1 MTGRRLESV
10 DLLRGII
17 MILMALDHTRD
28 FLGVRGIS
36 PTNLEQAS
44 AGLFLTRWITHF
56 CAPVFFL
63 LVGTGA
69 SLAMRSKS
77 RATLSRFLFTRG
89 LCMILLEVTLV
100 RFVMQFNVDY
110 RVTMLIVFWALG
122 WAMITLSVLVYLPR
136 WAIGLF
142 GVLMIAGHNLLDTVD
157 AASFGKLAPLW
168 MVLHQ
173 LGPVYSSGGHVVFV
187 SYPLIPWVGVTAAG
201 FALGRVFDW
210 PPDRRKKFL
219 LRLGAGLTL
228 AFIALRAINRYGDP
242 VPWTHQKSAAFT
254 ALSFLNTTKYPAS
267 LLFLLM
273 TLGPATLLLRALE
286 GETPRWLRP
295 ALVFGRVPLFYF
307 VLHLALIHLFALVV
321 CLVHSCGAHWV
332 FESPDLSQYPFNP
345 PPGWGFA
352 LPWVY
357 LAWALVVIALYPLCA
372 WFAALKQRRNDA
384 WLSYF

>member
-89 LCMILLEVTLV
+89 LCLILLEVTVV

-219 LRLGAGLTL
+219 LRLGAALTL

-321 CLVHSCGAHWV
+321 CLVHSGGAHWV

>member
-1 MTGRRLESV
+1 MSGRRLESV
-10 DLLRGII
+10 DLLRGLI

-28 FLGVRGIS
+28 FLGMRGIS
-36 PTNLEQAS
+36 PANLEQAS

-63 LVGTGA
+63 LVGTGS
-69 SLAMRSKS
+69 SLAMRNKS
-77 RATLSRFLFTRG
+77 RTTLSHFLFTRG
-89 LCMILLEVTLV
+89 LWLIFLEVTVV

-122 WAMITLSVLVYLPR
+122 WAMITLSALVYLPR

-168 MVLHQ
+168 RLLHQ
-173 LGPVYSSGGHVVFV
+173 LGPVYSSGGHDVFV
-187 SYPLIPWVGVTAAG
+187 SYPLIPWVGVSAAG
-201 FALGRVFDW
+201 FALGKVFDW
-210 PPDRRKKFL
+210 PAERRKKFL
-219 LRLGAGLTL
+219 LRLGACLTL

-242 VPWTHQKSAAFT
+242 APWTHQKSAAFT
-254 ALSFLNTTKYPAS
+254 VLSFLNTTKYPAS

-273 TLGPATLLLRALE
+273 TLGPALMLLRALE

-321 CLVHSCGAHWV
+321 CLVRFGGVHWV

-345 PPGWGFA
+345 PTGWGFA

-357 LAWALVVIALYPLCA
+357 LSWALVVIALYPLCA
-372 WFAALKQRRNDA
+372 WFAALKQRRSDS
-384 WLSYF
+384 WLSYL